1 VRPMDS
7 ADVDYGSAASG
18 EPIRCELVPLPQSY
32 SGTVW
37 TKAPPE
43 PPALA
48 LDMGIDGAIRVID
61 TKTNALVASASLAQV
76 TATPARC
83 RTGGGEYP
91 SHTDPLLIVA
101 VAGLQPLRIRPSPMK
116 YGMTYTLGDY
126 RYSRRDIEG
135 GADRLASADQPTYV
149 VTEADWLAL
158 VERFGLSS
166 RVVDDYA
173 SGELER
179 RVQARWVGLLVG
191 FVLIFLVFGIALYM
205 HFGR

>member
-1 VRPMDS
+1 
-7 ADVDYGSAASG
+7 
-18 EPIRCELVPLPQSY
+18 
-32 SGTVW
+32 
-37 TKAPPE
+37 
-43 PPALA
+43 
-48 LDMGIDGAIRVID
+48 
-61 TKTNALVASASLAQV
+61 
-76 TATPARC
+76 
-83 RTGGGEYP
+83 
-91 SHTDPLLIVA
+91 
-101 VAGLQPLRIRPSPMK
+101 MK
-116 YGMTYTLGDY
+116 YGMTYTLGTY
-126 RYSRRDIEG
+126 RYSWRDIEG
-135 GADRLASADQPTYV
+135 GADQPASADQPTYV